1 MAHASKQ
8 DLAEAPQE
16 RWLRR
21 LDKLSQVLDNAIPIP
36 GTPFRT
42 GLDGL
47 LGLIPGV
54 GDFLG
59 AGIALYIIFEAA
71 RLGCPKHTLLR
82 MLANVGIETLVGT
95 VPILGDLFDIGWKA
109 NVRNVALLRA
119 HTAELGREQ
128 RSSRQ
133 IMRLVLGAIILL
145 FIGLVALAIL
155 VLRSLYQ
162 VVTS

>member
-1 MAHASKQ
+1 MVHAPTQ
-8 DLAEAPQE
+8 DPKEVPHEL
-16 RWLRR
+16 WLRR
-21 LDKLSQVLDNAIPIP
+21 LDKLSQLLDNAIPIP

-54 GDFLG
+54 GDLLG

-71 RLGCPKHTLLR
+71 RLGCPKRTLLH
-82 MLANVGIETLVGT
+82 MLGNVGLEALVGT

-109 NVRNVALLRA
+109 NVRNVALLRV
-119 HTAELGREQ
+119 HRAELGREQ

-133 IMRLVLGAIILL
+133 ILRLVLVAIVLL
-145 FIGLVALAIL
+145 FIGLVALTIL
-155 VLRSLYQ
+155 GVRFLYQ
-162 VVTS
+162 LIAS